1 MVEVIFA
8 GAWPEE
14 NQTRVL
20 RCVQSVLRECLRLET
35 DPAQFQLGVRPANTR
50 GVTVCVQLFPA
61 GSGRMR
67 RAAAER
73 LTQILVETE
82 ALSAA
87 QIAVSFDTPQQERV
101 PGCPELAG
109 GNRT

>member
-1 MVEVIFA
+1 MQI
-8 GAWPEE
+8 
-14 NQTRVL
+14 VL
-20 RCVQSVLRECLRLET
+20 QECLRLET
-35 DPAQFQLGVRPANTR
+35 DPAQYQLATQPAHTR

-73 LTQILVETE
+73 LTQMLMKTE

-87 QIAVSFDTPQQERV
+87 QITVSFDTPQQERV